1 MFYIK
6 SIRAV
11 GMGKISRRVFLRDSL
26 ILTSSSFLLS
36 SQYLQALPKA
46 SLDGKKAKKYPSY
59 LELEENGLLSQ
70 RIEKLYSIYENC
82 HLCPRDCRVDRTK
95 AETGK
100 CNATAKVKVS
110 DAFPHFGEERPL
122 VGKRGS
128 GTIFFSNCGLR
139 CVFCQNYKINIEG
152 EGVEISD
159 ERLADIM
166 IKLQKVGCHNINLV
180 TPSHY
185 VPNIVNA
192 LQKAIRKGLHIPLV
206 YNTAPYETL
215 ETLQLLD
222 GIIDI
227 YLPDC
232 KFMDPEYAAKY
243 SGKIYNYPYYVKIAL
258 KEMHRQ
264 VGMLQIN
271 RKGIAERG
279 LIIRH
284 LILPNNIAGT
294 DKFIKFVAENLPKNT
309 YMNIMRQYRPEY
321 KAFDYPELS
330 RRIKRSEYIEAIQLA
345 QKYGLDRLAK

>member
-1 MFYIK
+1 
-6 SIRAV
+6 
-11 GMGKISRRVFLRDSL
+11 MGKIPRRVFLLDSL
-26 ILTSSSFLLS
+26 ILASSSFLFFS
-36 SQYLQALPKA
+36 KHLQASVNSSFNRKTT
-46 SLDGKKAKKYPSY
+46 GKYPSY
-59 LELEENGLLSQ
+59 LELEKNGLLSQ

-95 AETGK
+95 GETGK
-100 CNATAKVKVS
+100 CNATSKVKVS
-110 DAFPHFGEERPL
+110 SAFPHFGEERPL
-122 VGKRGS
+122 VGKKGS
-128 GTIFFSNCGLR
+128 GTIFFSNCGMR

-159 ERLADIM
+159 DKLADIM
-166 IKLQKVGCHNINLV
+166 IKLQELGCHNINLV

-192 LQKAIRKGLHIPLV
+192 LQKAVRKGLHIPLV

-222 GIIDI
+222 GIVDI

-243 SGKIYNYPYYVKIAL
+243 SGETYNYPYYVKIAL

-264 VGMLQIN
+264 VGVLQIN
-271 RKGIAERG
+271 SNGIAERG

-309 YMNIMRQYRPEY
+309 YINIMRQYRPEY

-330 RRIKRSEYIEAIQLA
+330 RRIKRNEYIEALQLA
-345 QKYGLDRLAK
+345 RKYGLDRLDK